1 MLLQRLLKASPG
13 LTFEISPLRLVALC
27 VRSSVRSNSAANHSM
42 VLRPTAYVILCS
54 MSAPGVKAT
63 VRFVSDD
70 LFLGITPSGHALP
83 LDTDSQRSSAPS
95 PVELLLV
102 ALGACTAT
110 DVAGILAKKRQ
121 RFTSYVI
128 EVTGTRRDEY
138 PRSYTSMNIHHILTG
153 KSISPKAVAH
163 AIELSET
170 KYCSV
175 AATLRPTVS
184 IQSSFEIIEDPTNEA
199 RE

>member
-1 MLLQRLLKASPG
+1 M
-13 LTFEISPLRLVALC
+13 
-27 VRSSVRSNSAANHSM
+27 AA
-42 VLRPTAYVILCS
+42 T
-54 MSAPGVKAT
+54 GTKAT

-70 LFLGITPSGHALP
+70 LFLGTTPSGHALA
-83 LDTDSQRSSAPS
+83 LDTDSQRSSAAS

-102 ALGACTAT
+102 ALGSCTAT

-121 RFTSYVI
+121 RVTSYVV
-128 EVTGTRRDEY
+128 EVTGQRRDEY
-138 PRSYTSMNIHHILTG
+138 PRSYTAMKVHHILTG
-153 KSISPKAVAH
+153 KSISPKAVAQ

-175 AATLRPTVS
+175 AATLRPTVE
-184 IQSSFEIIEDPTNEA
+184 IQSSFEIIEEPTNET